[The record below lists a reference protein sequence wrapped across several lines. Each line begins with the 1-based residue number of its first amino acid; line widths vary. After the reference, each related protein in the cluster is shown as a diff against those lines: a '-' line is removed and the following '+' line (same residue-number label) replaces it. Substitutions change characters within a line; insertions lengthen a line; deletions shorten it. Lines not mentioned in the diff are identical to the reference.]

1 MKLLLIGLS
10 YYPVGGQTTAGA
22 LARRLALEIDVNEKI
37 TCKAI
42 SLIADHLKSSSPV
55 ISELILNLDVRN
67 VDDNENS
74 LLHLVEALQTNNN
87 LVKLK
92 LFSTKLFVEQSTLS
106 EMLQE
111 KNTLTHLGLISY
123 NSVLTS
129 SVAGSILLSLQHNT
143 TLVDLNLSHTGITAT
158 EDTTRALGKLLCV
171 NKTLTH
177 LDLSNNEKLADLGF
191 YCIFLSLQ
199 HNTTLVYLN
208 LSLTGLTATED
219 TTQALGEMLRV
230 NKTLAHLNLS
240 HNENLAECVFVSLQ
254 HNTTLVNLNL
264 SNAGITTTQALG
276 KLLRV
281 NKTVTHL
288 NLSNNEKLGAGPIF
302 LSLQHNTT
310 FKLVDLN
317 LSRTGITAMEDTT
330 RALGEMLRVN
340 KTLTHL
346 DLSNNEKLADLG
358 ARCIFLNLQHN
369 TTLVDLNLSCTGITY
384 QGAEYIAQ
392 AFKCNH
398 CLEIL
403 DISGNILE
411 VDGCHCIIKSLE
423 SSTSLRTISLY
434 NTMCEVDSATQY
446 SKAVNQ
452 ARQKKGLISIEFQIR
467 KYYICGGAKS
477 IMMADLEKSI
487 GGFTTTKAMAIK

>member
-1 MKLLLIGLS
+1 MK
-10 YYPVGGQTTAGA
+10 
-22 LARRLALEIDVNEKI
+22 
-37 TCKAI
+37 
-42 SLIADHLKSSSPV
+42 
-55 ISELILNLDVRN
+55 
-67 VDDNENS
+67 
-74 LLHLVEALQTNNN
+74 
-87 LVKLK
+87 
-92 LFSTKLFVEQSTLS
+92 F
-106 EMLQE
+106 
-111 KNTLTHLGLISY
+111 
-123 NSVLTS
+123 
-129 SVAGSILLSLQHNT
+129 
-143 TLVDLNLSHTGITAT
+143 
-158 EDTTRALGKLLCV
+158 
-171 NKTLTH
+171 
-177 LDLSNNEKLADLGF
+177 
-191 YCIFLSLQ
+191 
-199 HNTTLVYLN
+199 
-208 LSLTGLTATED
+208 
-219 TTQALGEMLRV
+219 RV

-384 QGAEYIAQ
+384 SRSRV
-392 AFKCNH
+392 H
-398 CLEIL
+398 CLIVLKEVL
-403 DISGNILE
+403 DSSDL
-411 VDGCHCIIKSLE
+411 IIQWQP
-423 SSTSLRTISLY
+423 STSNMLPEISRI
-434 NTMCEVDSATQY
+434 S
-446 SKAVNQ
+446 
-452 ARQKKGLISIEFQIR
+452 RQ
-467 KYYICGGAKS
+467 
-477 IMMADLEKSI
+477 
-487 GGFTTTKAMAIK
+487 